1 MATPTLAN
9 HIAGAWSVPPPDAD
23 FLPVTDPATLNVLAR
38 VPLSPAHEVAR
49 AIEAAAAAFPA
60 WRELPAGDRIQCL
73 FRLKSALE
81 AGLEELAATIVSECG
96 KTLDEARAEIRRGIE
111 NVETACGIPL
121 MLQGH
126 HSENVA
132 PGIDETMIRQPL
144 GVVAIVTPFNFPAMI
159 PLWFLPYAIACG
171 NTVVFKPSEK
181 TPLSAERL
189 QRLMI
194 ASGVPPGVVN
204 LLHGERSTVEALL
217 DHPAVR
223 AVSFV
228 GSSAVARQVYARA
241 AAAGKRAQCQGGA
254 KNAVVVLADADQSGT
269 TQVLTDS
276 AYGCNGQRC
285 LAASIAIAVGDARA
299 WLTKDLA
306 TAARQRPVGAVITSQ
321 SKQRIESL
329 IAQGITEGARP
340 VVDGRGHPGQ
350 QFGATLLDEVRTD
363 GTLAQTEIFGPV
375 LSLIHAATLEE
386 AIAFV
391 NQQSY
396 GNMACLFTRS
406 GAAARQFKH
415 EAQAGNIGINL
426 GVAAPMAQF
435 PFTGWKGSFFGDLHA
450 QGRDA
455 IEFYTDKKVV
465 IERWPQTLSRK
476 F

>member
-1 MATPTLAN
+1 MTTPYLAN
-9 HIAGAWSVPPPDAD
+9 HIAGAWTALPDAEH
-23 FLPVTDPATLNVLAR
+23 LPVTNPATLVVLAQ
-38 VPLSPAHEVAR
+38 VPMSPAAEVAR
-49 AIEAAAAAFPA
+49 AVEAAAAAFPL
-60 WRELPAGDRIQCL
+60 WREIPAGERIQCL
-73 FRLKSALE
+73 FRLKAALE
-81 AGLEELAATIVSECG
+81 ADLEGLAQTIVDECG

-111 NVETACGIPL
+111 NVETGCGIPL
-121 MLQGH
+121 LMQGF

-132 PGIDETMIRQPL
+132 QGIDETMLRQPL

-181 TPLSAERL
+181 TPLAAERI
-189 QRLMI
+189 QRLMV
-194 ASGVPPGVVN
+194 AAGVPPGVVN
-204 LLHGERSTVEALL
+204 LVHGERASVEALL
-217 DHPAVR
+217 DHPLVR

-228 GSSAVARQVYARA
+228 GSTAVARQVYARA

-254 KNAVVVLADADQSGT
+254 KNAVVVLDDADRQGT
-269 TQVLTDS
+269 RQVLSDS

-285 LAASIAIAVGDARA
+285 LAASIAIAVGDARG
-299 WLTKDLA
+299 WLTDELA
-306 TAARQRPVGAVITSQ
+306 AAARERPVGAVITAA

-329 IAQGITEGARP
+329 IARGIDEGARA
-340 VVDGRGHPGQ
+340 VVDGRGRPGQ
-350 QFGATLLDEVRTD
+350 QCAATLLDEVRPD

-375 LSLIHAATLEE
+375 LSLIHAATLEQ

-391 NQQSY
+391 NRQSY
-396 GNMACLFTRS
+396 GNMACLFTSS
-406 GAAARQFKH
+406 GAAAREFKH

-455 IEFYTDKKVV
+455 VEFYTDKKVV
-465 IERWPQTLSRK
+465 IERWPTTLSRT